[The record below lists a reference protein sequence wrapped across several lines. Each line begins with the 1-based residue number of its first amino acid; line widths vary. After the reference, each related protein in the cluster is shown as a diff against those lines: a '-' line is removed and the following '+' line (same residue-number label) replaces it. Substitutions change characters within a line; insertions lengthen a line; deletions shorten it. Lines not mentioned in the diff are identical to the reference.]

1 MATYNPKSK
10 YQWSNDDV
18 FQISGANFG
27 LMINAFR
34 SILNTEL
41 AASIFMAAKA
51 NDAIEGMM
59 KEYVEKDVI
68 KEVVAED
75 KQPLKIVK

>member
-27 LMINAFR
+27 LMLNAFR

-68 KEVVAED
+68 KEVTTEE
-75 KQPLKIVK
+75 QPLKIVK